1 MTDITYKVLQKP
13 IEERLIEAACIYW
26 EVDRNYFSQKCE
38 QSTIVYRKS
47 VLYYLLKNNTVFS
60 YKSIA
65 EMFGFLSHQPVM
77 RSVEN
82 IEAQKGVYKQTSN
95 DLDQIMK
102 IADLLNVSL
111 ITTSVSLVQNELSSA
126 NTFL

>member
-1 MTDITYKVLQKP
+1 MSKVNYEVVRKP
-13 IEERLIEAACIYW
+13 IEERLIDAACIYW
-26 EVDRNYFSQKCE
+26 EVEREYFSQKCE

-47 VLYYLLKNNTVFS
+47 VLYYLLKKNTVFS

-82 IEAQKGVYKQTSN
+82 IEAQQGVYKQTKD
-95 DLDQIMK
+95 DLAQIS
-102 IADLLNVSL
+102 LLAEKLDYKL
-111 ITTSVSLVQNELSSA
+111 ITVGIELKSPELIPVNE
-126 NTFL
+126 